1 VFSTEQWI
9 FQDGNAP
16 TAVQWKQ
23 ENNILGMT
31 WPAQSPAINVIENI
45 WRYMKIRLPQVVHRI
60 KLIPHNGRR
69 NSQRLVYRLNI
80 SIDRYN
86 CYNKVSKTHLH
97 YRYNDIYKL
106 IKTLYGLNEM

>member
-1 VFSTEQWI
+1 LKKISLGPVVTKVFSTEQWI

-60 KLIPHNGRR
+60 KLNGDK
-69 NSQRLVYRLNI
+69 I
-80 SIDRYN
+80 
-86 CYNKVSKTHLH
+86 
-97 YRYNDIYKL
+97 
-106 IKTLYGLNEM
+106 